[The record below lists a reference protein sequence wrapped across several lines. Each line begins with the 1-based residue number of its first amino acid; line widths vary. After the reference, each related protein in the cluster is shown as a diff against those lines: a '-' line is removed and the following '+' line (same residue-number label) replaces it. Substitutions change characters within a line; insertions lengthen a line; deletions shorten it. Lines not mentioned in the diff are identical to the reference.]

1 MNVNHFNPKKTGM
14 LFFDIL
20 NGYVAAPEPGK
31 PRVLKPWIQNA
42 VRLSKAGRAAGLPV
56 FFAKGNHRPDNATT
70 ALLLTDTNNSLTPW
84 PNGEVTKTKMH
95 VIAGDKSSDVLA
107 DLEPQADDYYIVKYR
122 WSAFHQTYLDLA
134 LRTRGID
141 TIIVSGG
148 STDVGVTSTL
158 YSARDLDYNM
168 IVVSDA
174 CGTSHDQRA
183 HDTLMELVF
192 PRMARVRTTEQ
203 VIEML
208 RKAKVVRLRRVQP
221 RVIRA
226 QAKNPWTTLRTRVDS
241 AASR

>member
-1 MNVNHFNPKKTGM
+1 VNVNQFDPKKTAM

-31 PRVLKPWIQNA
+31 PRALKPWIQNA
-42 VRLSKAGRAAGLPV
+42 VRLSKAVRAAGLPV

-84 PNGEVTKTKMH
+84 PNGEVIKTKMH

-141 TIIVSGG
+141 TVIVSGG

-158 YSARDLDYNM
+158 YSGRDLDYNM
-168 IVVSDA
+168 IVASDA
-174 CGTSHDQRA
+174 CGTSHDQHA
-183 HDTLMELVF
+183 HDTLMKLVF
-192 PRMARVRTTEQ
+192 PRMSRVRTTDQ

-208 RKAKVVRLRRVQP
+208 QKAKG
-221 RVIRA
+221 
-226 QAKNPWTTLRTRVDS
+226 
-241 AASR
+241 

>member
-1 MNVNHFNPKKTGM
+1 MNVSDFNLRKTAL

-20 NGYVAAPEPGK
+20 NGYVPEPALGQA
-31 PRVLKPWIQNA
+31 RVLKPWIQNA
-42 VRLSKAGRAAGLPV
+42 VKLSKAGRAAGLPV

-107 DLEPQADDYYIVKYR
+107 DLGPLADDYYIVKYR
-122 WSAFHQTYLDLA
+122 WSAFFQTYLDLA

-141 TIIVSGG
+141 TLIVSGG

-158 YSARDLDYNM
+158 YSARDLDYNT
-168 IVVSDA
+168 IVARDA

-183 HDTLMELVF
+183 HDMLMELVF
-192 PRMARVRTTEQ
+192 PRMARVRTTDQ
-203 VIEML
+203 VIAMIE
-208 RKAKVVRLRRVQP
+208 KAP
-221 RVIRA
+221 R
-226 QAKNPWTTLRTRVDS
+226 
-241 AASR
+241 

>member
-1 MNVNHFNPKKTGM
+1 MNVNHFELKKTAL

-20 NGYVAAPEPGK
+20 NGYVAEPESGN

-42 VRLSKAGRAAGLPV
+42 VKLSKAARAAGLPI

-70 ALLLTDTNNSLTPW
+70 ALILTDTNNSLTPW

-95 VIAGDKSSDVLA
+95 VVAGNKSSDVLA
-107 DLEPQADDYYIVKYR
+107 DLGPAPDDYYIVKYR

-134 LRTRGID
+134 LRARGID
-141 TIIVSGG
+141 TIIISGG

-158 YSARDLDYNM
+158 YSGRDLDYNM

-183 HDTLMELVF
+183 HDMLMELVF
-192 PRMARVRTTEQ
+192 PRMSRVRTTDQ
-203 VIEML
+203 VISMIE
-208 RKAKVVRLRRVQP
+208 
-221 RVIRA
+221 
-226 QAKNPWTTLRTRVDS
+226 RTR
-241 AASR
+241 

>member
-1 MNVNHFNPKKTGM
+1 MNVNQFNPKKTAM

-31 PRVLKPWIQNA
+31 PRALKPWIQNA
-42 VRLSKAGRAAGLPV
+42 VRLSKAARAAGLPV
-56 FFAKGNHRPDNATT
+56 FFAKGNHRPDNATS

-95 VIAGDKSSDVLA
+95 VVAGDKSSDVLA

-141 TIIVSGG
+141 TVIVSGG

-158 YSARDLDYNM
+158 YSARDLDYNV
-168 IVVSDA
+168 IVASDA

-183 HDTLMELVF
+183 HDTLMQLVF
-192 PRMARVRTTEQ
+192 PRMSRVRTTDQ

-208 RKAKVVRLRRVQP
+208 QKAKG
-221 RVIRA
+221 
-226 QAKNPWTTLRTRVDS
+226 
-241 AASR
+241 

>member
-1 MNVNHFNPKKTGM
+1 MNVNHFDPRKTAM

-20 NGYVAAPEPGK
+20 NGYVPEAEPGK
-31 PRVLKPWIQNA
+31 PRALKPWIQNA
-42 VRLSKAGRAAGLPV
+42 VRLCKAARAARLPV

-70 ALLLTDTNNSLTPW
+70 ALLLTDTNNALTPW

-107 DLEPQADDYYIVKYR
+107 ELEPQEDDYYIVKYR

-141 TIIVSGG
+141 TVIISGG

-158 YSARDLDYNM
+158 YSGRDLDYNM
-168 IVVSDA
+168 IVASDA

-183 HDTLMELVF
+183 HDMLMELVF
-192 PRMARVRTTEQ
+192 PRMSRVRTTDQ
-203 VIEML
+203 VIAML
-208 RKAKVVRLRRVQP
+208 QKAR
-221 RVIRA
+221 
-226 QAKNPWTTLRTRVDS
+226 S
-241 AASR
+241 

>member
-1 MNVNHFNPKKTGM
+1 MNVKDFNPNKSAL

-20 NGYVAAPEPGK
+20 NGYVPAPEPGK

-56 FFAKGNHRPDNATT
+56 FFAKGNHRPDGATNALTI
-70 ALLLTDTNNSLTPW
+70 TDTNNSLTPW

-95 VIAGDKSSDVLA
+95 VISGDKSSDVLA
-107 DLEPQADDYYIVKYR
+107 DLQPQADDYYIVKYR
-122 WSAFHQTYLDLA
+122 WSAFFQTYLDLA
-134 LRTRGID
+134 LRTRGVD

-158 YSARDLDYNM
+158 YSGRDLDYNQ

-183 HDTLMELVF
+183 HDMLMEIVF
-192 PRMARVRTTEQ
+192 PRMARVRTTDQ
-203 VIEML
+203 VIDMIEKA
-208 RKAKVVRLRRVQP
+208 RK
-221 RVIRA
+221 
-226 QAKNPWTTLRTRVDS
+226 
-241 AASR
+241 

>member
-1 MNVNHFNPKKTGM
+1 MNVNHFDLKKTAM

-20 NGYVAAPEPGK
+20 NGYVPQSEPGK

-42 VRLSKAGRAAGLPV
+42 VRLGKAARAAGLPV

-70 ALLLTDTNNSLTPW
+70 ALLLTDTNNSLAPW

-134 LRTRGID
+134 LRARGID

-158 YSARDLDYNM
+158 YSGRDLDYNM
-168 IVVSDA
+168 IVASDA

-183 HDTLMELVF
+183 HDMLMELVF
-192 PRMARVRTTEQ
+192 PRMSRVRTTDQ
-203 VIEML
+203 VIEMIQ
-208 RKAKVVRLRRVQP
+208 KA
-221 RVIRA
+221 RA
-226 QAKNPWTTLRTRVDS
+226 
-241 AASR
+241 